1 MNTLKRYIQEWKYEL
16 LLFGLAQHL
25 FIGILLTDL
34 DVYTRIVWPINMLI
48 LGITSMG
55 VFMGKGRWKNV
66 AKNILFIIVLAL
78 PLSLSLQDDFPFFMI
93 IVSMVYVVYFIFIL
107 WEVINFLIKP
117 SYINLD
123 IISAAGC
130 GFFLLIELTVFVLSA
145 MFYANHEAILGVDQ
159 SSAAAT
165 YIDLVYLSTI
175 TQTTIGFGDIT
186 PSAPNTKLVISLC
199 GLIGHFYTVVL
210 VGILI
215 SKFTSN
221 STHQNYLK
229 K

>member
-1 MNTLKRYIQEWKYEL
+1 MGSNQFPHQTEL
-16 LLFGLAQHL
+16 YQPRHHL
-25 FIGILLTDL
+25 SG
-34 DVYTRIVWPINMLI
+34 W
-48 LGITSMG
+48 
-55 VFMGKGRWKNV
+55 
-66 AKNILFIIVLAL
+66 
-78 PLSLSLQDDFPFFMI
+78 
-93 IVSMVYVVYFIFIL
+93 L
-107 WEVINFLIKP
+107 WL
-117 SYINLD
+117 
-123 IISAAGC
+123 
-130 GFFLLIELTVFVLSA
+130 FLLIELTVFVLSA